1 MKPAP
6 GAIKA
11 LIKAR
16 CGLSIED
23 NGEGVLLQALTE
35 RAKALAI
42 QTALA
47 TTLDWSAMRP
57 SFRNWSTKPSTERI
71 FREPEQIRLLV
82 DRLAPRFWLHGR
94 DRRRYEFSVPVARPA
109 RNPTRW

>member
-1 MKPAP
+1 MSSDT

-23 NGEGVLLQALTE
+23 NGEGLLLQALTE

-42 QTALA
+42 QTASP
-47 TTLDWSAMRP
+47 DIS
-57 SFRNWSTKPSTERI
+57 
-71 FREPEQIRLLV
+71 
-82 DRLAPRFWLHGR
+82 R
-94 DRRRYEFSVPVARPA
+94 DRG
-109 RNPTRW
+109 